1 MKSNV
6 IKIVLSV
13 IIVVLAFLVVN
24 SIMAPVKFENEKV
37 KRERVIIEQL
47 KEIRKVQVSYKG
59 IHNRY
64 TTSFD
69 TLIEFIKNGQ
79 IPVVNII
86 PDPTDTTFIKT
97 INDTIGFVLVI
108 DTLFKNQANFNP
120 DNFRFIP
127 FSNGQEFEMDAGKIE
142 ISRTKVN
149 VFEAKALYIHMLYGM
164 DKQLIINLRKKLKE
178 LEKYEGLKVG
188 SMEEASTDGNWE
200 F

>member
-47 KEIRKVQVSYKG
+47 KEIRGVQVAYKG
-59 IHNRY
+59 IYNRY
-64 TTSFD
+64 TSSFD
-69 TLIEFIKNGQ
+69 TLIDFIKNGQ

-86 PDPTDTTFIKT
+86 PDPTDTTFIRT
-97 INDTIGFVLVI
+97 INDTIGFVLVV
-108 DTLFKNQANFNP
+108 DTLFRNRVNFNP

-127 FSNGQEFEMDAGKIE
+127 FSNGQEFELDAGKIE

-188 SMEEASTDGNWE
+188 SMEEPSTDGNWE